1 MGEIELEERRAV
13 AENEFY
19 DGDRDQDGDSNDL
32 EDNSRIATKCSSIMS
47 GGDGIRGE
55 KSMSIMNTQH
65 SSKEKSEQ
73 SSTPRSLISA
83 SDNNR
88 QLPTYQ
94 NTSLPTSITT
104 NVTASSASSNNTLN
118 TTVIT
123 ASNT

>member
-1 MGEIELEERRAV
+1 
-13 AENEFY
+13 
-19 DGDRDQDGDSNDL
+19 
-32 EDNSRIATKCSSIMS
+32 
-47 GGDGIRGE
+47 
-55 KSMSIMNTQH
+55 MSIMNTQH
-65 SSKEKSEQ
+65 SSKQKSEQ

-123 ASNT
+123 ASNTLDSAISDSHLSSGSTGNAATPARELK